1 MEAITTTATRSYYSN
16 ALDLKNP
23 HSSVAEMLD
32 VNRVVG
38 LDFEVLNAALSVA
51 SGQPFE
57 SVEDEPMVQTMTAL
71 ST

>member
-1 MEAITTTATRSYYSN
+1 
-16 ALDLKNP
+16 
-23 HSSVAEMLD
+23 MLD